1 MIDRNNGFQDNAP
14 RSKAIRKTAREALGS
29 LAGSGNVPSPDSSVI
44 RVSQAAANIQSK
56 DSFMTR
62 LFPNA
67 LQRAIAE
74 GELAQ
79 CKVEFQFRR
88 EALEI
93 ARRTQVD
100 SLKEACNQYLVG
112 QKAEARQQIA
122 SYLSEKTAELQDRLD
137 NTFETFIVSMDKKMA
152 AAERIEREAIRNIR
166 VQQLQRDLEE
176 FAILQGDLAD
186 SFRSIVSEGI

>member
-1 MIDRNNGFQDNAP
+1 MIDRNNGFQDN
-14 RSKAIRKTAREALGS
+14 SLRKTPRETYGS
-29 LAGSGNVPSPDSSVI
+29 LASSGNVPSPDSSVI
-44 RVSQAAANIQSK
+44 RVSQAAASIQSK
-56 DSFMTR
+56 DGFLAR

-67 LQRAIAE
+67 AQRAMAE
-74 GELAQ
+74 GKLAL
-79 CKVEFQFRR
+79 CKVEYQFRR

-122 SYLSEKTAELQDRLD
+122 SFLLEKTAELQDRLD
-137 NTFETFIVSMDKKMA
+137 NTFEIFIVSMDKKMA

-166 VQQLQRDLEE
+166 VMQLQRDLEE

-186 SFRSIVSEGI
+186 RFRSIVSEGI

>member
-1 MIDRNNGFQDNAP
+1 MIDRNNGFQDNEP
-14 RSKAIRKTAREALGS
+14 RPKAIRKTARETYS
-29 LAGSGNVPSPDSSVI
+29 SMTSSGNVPTPDSSVI
-44 RVSQAAANIQSK
+44 RVSQAAASIQSK
-56 DSFMTR
+56 DGFMAR

-67 LQRAIAE
+67 AQRAMAE
-74 GELAQ
+74 GELAL
-79 CKVEFQFRR
+79 CKVEYQFRR

-122 SYLSEKTAELQDRLD
+122 SFLSEKTAELQDRLD
-137 NTFETFIVSMDKKMA
+137 STFDIFIVSMDRKMA
-152 AAERIEREAIRNIR
+152 AAERIDREAIRNIR
-166 VQQLQRDLEE
+166 VLQLQRDLEE

>member
-14 RSKAIRKTAREALGS
+14 RSNALRKTARETYGS
-29 LAGSGNVPSPDSSVI
+29 MTSSGNVPTPDASVI
-44 RVSQAAANIQSK
+44 RISQAAASIESRET
-56 DSFMTR
+56 FMTR
-62 LFPNA
+62 LFPSA
-67 LQRAIAE
+67 AQKAIAE
-74 GELAQ
+74 GELAL
-79 CKVEFQFRR
+79 KVTEYQFRR
-88 EALEI
+88 DALEI
-93 ARRTQVD
+93 ARRTQLD

-122 SYLSEKTAELQDRLD
+122 SFLLEKTAELQDRLD

-186 SFRSIVSEGI
+186 RLRSIVSEGI